1 MPNRTP
7 DEQRLLEKA
16 GRYLPGGN
24 TGNLHFNPEQ
34 DFLVASGKGS
44 RVWDVSGN
52 EYVDWLMGSGP
63 MLLGHAHPHV
73 VEAVIKTVEQGS
85 TFFANNDKAVM
96 LAEALV
102 DAVPCAEQARFTTS
116 GTDACFQAM
125 RICRAFT
132 GKEKVLKFEG
142 GYHGS
147 SDYALMSVTPSA
159 SLEFP
164 QSEANS
170 GGIPKAIADLMLI
183 APFNDIATTE
193 AIIQAHHD
201 ELAAVIVEPMQRIIA
216 PRPGFLQGL
225 RDICDRYGVLLIAD
239 EVINGFGRTG
249 KMFAVEHWD
258 VVPDIMSVAKGIIS
272 SYLPLAATIATEEV
286 AGVFAGEE
294 DYLRHVLTSS
304 GHPVSAAASLKNI
317 EIIESENMV
326 ENAATVGAYF
336 KEQVEGMMGDHPS
349 MGDVRGIGLLV
360 AIELV
365 KDRLTKEP
373 FAPEDRV
380 ADRLNETFKKH
391 GLILRVGGPIIN
403 MGPPLCITTSEVD
416 EIVHALDLSLWE
428 FEGEMGMGQY
438 A

>member
-7 DEQRLLEKA
+7 EEQRLLEKA

-34 DFLVASGKGS
+34 DFLVAGGKGS
-44 RVWDVSGN
+44 HCWDVSGN

-102 DAVPCAEQARFTTS
+102 EAVPCADKVRFTTS

-125 RICRAFT
+125 RIARAYT

-164 QSEANS
+164 LSEANS

-183 APFNDIATTE
+183 APFNDLATTE
-193 AIIQAHHD
+193 TIMQAHHD
-201 ELAAVIVEPMQRIIA
+201 EIAAVIVEPMQRILA
-216 PRPGFLQGL
+216 PQPGFLQGL
-225 RDICDRYGVLLIAD
+225 RDLTNRYNIPLIFDEVVTSFRLAYGGAQEFYGVTPDLCSVGKIMGGGYPLAA
-239 EVINGFGRTG
+239 VLGR
-249 KMFAVEHWD
+249 E
-258 VVPDIMSVAKGIIS
+258 DIMSVYDRGEVDSDTFVSQVGTLNGNPVACAAG
-272 SYLPLAATIATEEV
+272 LATLEV
-286 AGVFAGEE
+286 LRDDPDAYRRVHGAGAA
-294 DYLRHVLTSS
+294 LR
-304 GHPVSAAASLKNI
+304 SAMI
-317 EIIESENMV
+317 ELCSENGIPVQSCGEDAVFDFCFTDRPVNNYRDMLSGNGATMARL
-326 ENAATVGAYF
+326 NA
-336 KEQVEGMMGDHPS
+336 
-349 MGDVRGIGLLV
+349 GLLERGV
-360 AIELV
+360 LKGGQKYYPSAVHTDEDVERTIEAYRQV
-365 KDRLTKEP
+365 VPT
-373 FAPEDRV
+373 
-380 ADRLNETFKKH
+380 
-391 GLILRVGGPIIN
+391 LRG
-403 MGPPLCITTSEVD
+403 
-416 EIVHALDLSLWE
+416 
-428 FEGEMGMGQY
+428 
-438 A
+438 

>member
-1 MPNRTP
+1 MANRTT
-7 DEQRLLEKA
+7 DEQSLLEKA
-16 GRYLPGGN
+16 GRYFPGGN

-34 DFLVASGKGS
+34 DFLVSGGKGS

-102 DAVPCAEQARFTTS
+102 EAVPCADKVRFTTS

-125 RICRAFT
+125 RIARAFT

-183 APFNDIATTE
+183 APFNDLTTTE
-193 AIIQAHHD
+193 AIIQAHHE
-201 ELAAVIVEPMQRIIA
+201 ELAAVIVEPLQRIIA

-225 RDICDRYGVLLIAD
+225 RDITTRYGIPLIFD
-239 EVINGFGRTG
+239 EVVTSFRLAYGGAQEFYGVTPDLCSVGKIMGGGYPLAAVLGR
-249 KMFAVEHWD
+249 A
-258 VVPDIMSVAKGIIS
+258 DIMSVYDRGEVDSDTFVSQVGTLNGNPVACAAG
-272 SYLPLAATIATEEV
+272 LATLEV
-286 AGVFAGEE
+286 LRDDPDAYRRIHGAG
-294 DYLRHVLTSS
+294 
-304 GHPVSAAASLKNI
+304 ASLRNAMA
-317 EIIESENMV
+317 ELSEEHGIPVQSCGEDAVFDYCFTGQPVNNYRDMLSGD
-326 ENAATVGAYF
+326 NAMLGRLNA
-336 KEQVEGMMGDHPS
+336 
-349 MGDVRGIGLLV
+349 GLLERGV
-360 AIELV
+360 LKGGQKYYPSAVHTDEDIE
-365 KDRLTKEP
+365 RTIE
-373 FAPEDRV
+373 AYR
-380 ADRLNETFKKH
+380 
-391 GLILRVGGPIIN
+391 
-403 MGPPLCITTSEVD
+403 
-416 EIVHALDLSLWE
+416 EIVPTLR
-428 FEGEMGMGQY
+428 G
-438 A
+438 